1 MNPGY
6 ATYQQLDFNTSNPM
20 KIVLMLYD
28 GAINFLHKAN
38 DCAHQGDIKNKNL
51 FANNAR
57 DIITELNST
66 LNMEAGGEI
75 AQSLRRLY
83 FFMERHLMQANRLNN
98 TQGFNDIVDL
108 LSNLRDAWQEVYQQK
123 ASLMPP
129 PPSPRQSVMGIAV

>member
-6 ATYQQLDFNTSNPM
+6 ARYAQLDFNTSNPM
-20 KIVLMLYD
+20 KIVMMLYD
-28 GAINFLHKAN
+28 GAITFLKKAS
-38 DCAHQGDIKNKNL
+38 DCADRGDIKNKNV

-57 DIITELNST
+57 DIIAELNST

-75 AQSLRRLY
+75 AQSLRKLY

-108 LSNLRDAWQEVYQQK
+108 LSNLREAWQEVYQQK
-123 ASLMPP
+123 ASLLPP
-129 PPSPRQSVMGIAV
+129 PPLPRQSAMGIAV

>member
-6 ATYQQLDFNTSNPM
+6 ATYAQLDFNTSNPM

-28 GAINFLHKAN
+28 GAIDFLNKAR
-38 DCAHQGDIKNKNL
+38 DCNERGDIKNKNV

-57 DIITELNST
+57 DIITELNTT

-83 FFMERHLMQANRLNN
+83 FFMERHLMQANRLGNA
-98 TQGFNDIVDL
+98 QGFNEIVDL
-108 LSNLRDAWQEVYQQK
+108 LSNLREAWQEVYQQK

-129 PPSPRQSVMGIAV
+129 LPSPRQSAMGIAV